1 MGADAAGSRATTKPP
16 PGAWNASR
24 SMVWPLLHSACRPG
38 TALSWRN
45 CAGVLAAAAAGA
57 SQSSV
62 HADRIGAPPGAG
74 VYGQRALSRVER
86 RKADRCV
93 ACVAAGRARPAG
105 ALHVTACGR
114 FYLDDFGPPTAP
126 DREKRAARRSHA
138 TCRSRAVLRVV
149 FPCLQPPLTPASLT
163 SSAHLRFSPRTK
175 A

>member
-1 MGADAAGSRATTKPP
+1 MSGRMAQIAASPSPYWATT
-16 PGAWNASR
+16 PGRKFSMNTSALPASAR
-24 SMVWPLLHSACRPG
+24 TASAPSQVRMSTARERLP
-38 TALSWRN
+38 ALS
-45 CAGVLAAAAAGA
+45 AAKPTRVTPA
-57 SQSSV
+57 SL
-62 HADRIGAPPGAG
+62 RP
-74 VYGQRALSRVER
+74 
-86 RKADRCV
+86 
-93 ACVAAGRARPAG
+93 RPAG

-175 A
+175 AAQACGLALAL